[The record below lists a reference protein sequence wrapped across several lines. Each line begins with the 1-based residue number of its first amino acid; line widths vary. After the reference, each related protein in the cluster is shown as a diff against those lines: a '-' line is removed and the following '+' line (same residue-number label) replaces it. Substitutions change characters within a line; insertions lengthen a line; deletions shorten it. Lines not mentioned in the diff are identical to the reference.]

1 MTALALV
8 AAAMLAASPAPQA
21 SMAAP
26 TVAPAAPAAPAPPD
40 GTYVYD
46 LMVAGQPSTSTIT
59 VKHAADGLHITE
71 VTEISSHAVTSSLVL
86 NASSLSPLSYA
97 ATYDVGTSHPQ
108 DISISFTASAA
119 HVATFGLQTTLA
131 AQSGAPHL
139 VLIDG
144 AMPSGFFVLPA
155 AAAAARDASL
165 TAINA
170 GALTAIVLSLNR
182 SLSVPRPASVPAS
195 DVAVSVISPT
205 AFSVWYDPRTFV
217 MHELD
222 VPLQNVVEKL
232 VKYVA
237 AAEAPSAV
245 AIARRS
251 EHRGSERHSAAA
263 MIVRH

>member
-1 MTALALV
+1 MTALALF
-8 AAAMLAASPAPQA
+8 AAATLAASPAPQA
-21 SMAAP
+21 SMPAP
-26 TVAPAAPAAPAPPD
+26 TAAPAAPAAPAPPD

-59 VKHAADGLHITE
+59 VKHAADGLHVSE
-71 VTEISSHAVTSSLVL
+71 VSEISSHAVTSALVL
-86 NASSLSPLSYA
+86 NSSSLAPLSYT

-108 DISISFTASAA
+108 DVSISFSANAA

-131 AQSGAPHL
+131 ALSGAPHL

-144 AMPSGFFVLPA
+144 AMPTGFFVLPA

-170 GALTAIVLSLNR
+170 GALTATVLSLNR
-182 SLSVPRPASVPAS
+182 SLSLPRPAGVPS
-195 DVAVSVISPT
+195 GDVAVSVVTPT

-222 VPLQNVVEKL
+222 VPLHYIVVKL
-232 VKYVA
+232 VKFVA
-237 AAEAPSAV
+237 TARAPSAV
-245 AIARRS
+245 AVAWQS
-251 EHRGSERHSAAA
+251 EHRGSARHSAAA